1 MAERTIMKITK
12 NEVER
17 ILEVISQFPE
27 IRQFELDQDNSS
39 GIGSLTT
46 LIVSTTINSIKGK
59 FTIEISNLEDW

>member
-1 MAERTIMKITK
+1 MNITK
-12 NEVER
+12 KEVER

-27 IRQFELDQDNSS
+27 VDQFELDQNNGS

-46 LIVSTTINSIKGK
+46 LIVPTTIYGIKGK

>member
-1 MAERTIMKITK
+1 MKITK

-27 IRQFELDQDNSS
+27 VDQFELDQDNSS

-46 LIVSTTINSIKGK
+46 LIVDTTINGIKGK

>member
-12 NEVER
+12 NEAER

-27 IRQFELDQDNSS
+27 VDQFELDQYNDS

-46 LIVSTTINSIKGK
+46 LIVSTTINGIKGK

>member
-1 MAERTIMKITK
+1 MKITK

-27 IRQFELDQDNSS
+27 VDQFELDQYNDS

>member
-1 MAERTIMKITK
+1 MKITK
-12 NEVER
+12 NEAER

-27 IRQFELDQDNSS
+27 VDQFELDQYNDS

-46 LIVSTTINSIKGK
+46 LIVSTTINGIKGK